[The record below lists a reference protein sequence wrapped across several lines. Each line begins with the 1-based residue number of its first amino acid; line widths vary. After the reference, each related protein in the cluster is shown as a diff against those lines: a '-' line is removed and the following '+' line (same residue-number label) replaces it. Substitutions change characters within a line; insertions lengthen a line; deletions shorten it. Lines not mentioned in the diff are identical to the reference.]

1 MDKKADLAMDLSRTD
16 ILSENMKQYKSF
28 LASIKAAAFNG
39 IVELLDNAEG
49 KTVDICG
56 AGVVKIHTTPTTVY
70 HLKNVRLC
78 GNGVVTFTVAE
89 TDSEYSLFNCANT
102 DEMVDVMEAMLV
114 KVTEAGK

>member
-1 MDKKADLAMDLSRTD
+1 MDKFRKET
-16 ILSENMKQYKSF
+16 IKENAKQYKSS

-39 IVELLDNAEG
+39 IVELLDGAEG
-49 KTVDICG
+49 KAMDICG

-70 HLKNVRLC
+70 HLKDVRLC

-102 DEMVDVMEAMLV
+102 DEMVDVMEAMLI